1 MVRSFLI
8 SRDAVAQLFVA
19 VCRETVLA
27 RWSAVCVPRLNVQL
41 YAAPSRQSAR
51 SFHQIG
57 SVQSAAASK

>member
-19 VCRETVLA
+19 VCRETVL
-27 RWSAVCVPRLNVQL
+27 AVCVPRLNVQL